1 MNVIE
6 AIHARRAVRAYSSR
20 TVDEATVRSLL
31 LAAVHAPTAMN
42 EQSWVFAVVQNR
54 EQLARLSDRAKA
66 MLLDQASPDS
76 KTRQYNSRLQDPEF
90 NIFYDASTLVVIGSR
105 QRGTYT
111 DADCWLAAENLMLAA
126 CDAGLGF
133 ASHRP
138 RGAGAQHVGGEAGPS
153 LPRGGR
159 RGGTDSSSAIR
170 APPFPPSLEPSRTSC
185 PGAGDGL
192 LGDRRNPARSDA
204 RLACRCARRRWW
216 RRGTSCGR
224 PTYRWLRGG
233 RWLFRGGVLFRGG
246 GKLLARP
253 RTAIPVSAAGVG
265 TTFDVPSSSGRAGGS
280 RDSLG
285 RSVIRPAA
293 RPDARSGQRG
303 SGGGAEGRASR

>member
-126 CDAGLGF
+126 CDAGLGSCPIGL
-133 ASHRP
+133 AVPVLNTS
-138 RGAGAQHVGGEAGPS
+138 EARQDLRFPAAAVAVAPILLGYP
-153 LPRGGR
+153 
-159 RGGTDSSSAIR
+159 SSAVPAVPR
-170 APPFPPSLEPSRTSC
+170 AEPHVLSWSR
-185 PGAGDGL
+185 
-192 LGDRRNPARSDA
+192 
-204 RLACRCARRRWW
+204 
-216 RRGTSCGR
+216 
-224 PTYRWLRGG
+224 
-233 RWLFRGGVLFRGG
+233 
-246 GKLLARP
+246 
-253 RTAIPVSAAGVG
+253 
-265 TTFDVPSSSGRAGGS
+265 
-280 RDSLG
+280 
-285 RSVIRPAA
+285 
-293 RPDARSGQRG
+293 
-303 SGGGAEGRASR
+303 